1 MHLRHSLWLV
11 GAVVLSACGPAG
23 TLTGKVNV
31 EGGSQAGIAVIVYGP
46 QSGAT
51 VTRNDGSFS
60 IGSLPD
66 GDYVVRATVRGAEVE
81 EQSTTS
87 TVTQGKGAEAILNF
101 KLATSKITGRVSFS
115 DGSSAQ
121 NITVT
126 AVGPVTQGARAMADG
141 SFAFE
146 KLTAG
151 AYLVSAE
158 APDTKE
164 GRVSIGVFASGDV
177 VAPELKFTP
186 IGSVPGTV
194 TYNSMP
200 AAGVIVTVPGTSI
213 STSTDAMGK
222 FLLEGVPAGAQ
233 TVYARTGTAPFIRS
247 ATQMTMV
254 MRGTNPDLGV
264 MITDDPPPTG
274 TVLGNVT
281 FRGARSPRDITVTA
295 VGTGI
300 TAMPATN
307 GTFSM
312 TLPVGLWEIVAT
324 APSHPPLTLG
334 RVEITAGRTIS
345 LPGQELS
352 WFKPIWTSQTLLNGV
367 STVGFTPVDATH
379 TWSLVTIIDPTQR
392 RLALINAVT
401 FEFRVLA
408 VGTATLPA
416 ISRAGK
422 YAAWVV
428 TNTAF
433 VYEIATGALQA
444 FNGVN
449 GINEI
454 AFSSDESVL
463 FIHRAGPTLTR
474 ITLATPNAPT
484 IFPATGNATSVIA
497 QSADRWF
504 VREMTDV
511 RLVTPTTSVAQ
522 VFTSVTSFSVIPT
535 AWALTNCAATCALKV
550 LSPTA
555 TTAATDTSVTPGPG
569 TVSPFGTGAFNT
581 FSNRADYPCF
591 VQGSN
596 AYCVRAMD
604 GNHSALQA
612 VPTQFEL
619 NEAGDRVVWTFN
631 SGLNTA
637 VREET
642 FPPQM
647 ATTNLA
653 SSSNPWSIGWVSP
666 TRAFAYETAGPNR
679 VLHLIR
685 AGVDAPDNDIG
696 TQALYEAPPLL
707 VVPQNSTNKWRALL
721 GDGPLRT
728 IEKDTMTTVPMVF
741 GLAAR
746 SLGTGPLT
754 RFGGVTFDP
763 GQFYLI
769 DESAMAV
776 KTVLG
781 GMANGGAARSG
792 TVEILG
798 LGRTGNANLAFYLP
812 IQNTVLEC
820 DDVSVPTLI
829 GSFQTSIGA
838 AGLGTDRLT
847 IYGATF
853 TP

>member
-1 MHLRHSLWLV
+1 MHVRHSLWLV
-11 GAVVLSACGPAG
+11 GATVLSACGPAG

-31 EGGSQAGIAVIVYGP
+31 EGGSAAGIAVIVYGP

-51 VTRNDGSFS
+51 VTKADGAFS

-81 EQSTTS
+81 EQSTAA
-87 TVTQGKGAEAILNF
+87 TVTQGKGSEVILNF

-126 AVGPVTQGARAMADG
+126 AVGPMTQGARAMADG
-141 SFAFE
+141 SFAFD

-164 GRVSIGVFASGDV
+164 GRVSIGVFASGEV

-186 IGSVPGTV
+186 IGNVPGTV
-194 TYNSMP
+194 TYNAMP
-200 AAGVIVTVPGTSI
+200 APGVIVTVPGTSI

-233 TVYARTGTAPFIRS
+233 TVYARTGTEPFIRS

-254 MRGTNPDLGV
+254 MRGTNPDLAV

-281 FRGARSPRDITVTA
+281 FHGARSPRDITVTA

-300 TAMPATN
+300 TAMPAAN
-307 GTFSM
+307 GSYSL
-312 TLPVGLWEIVAT
+312 TLPVGMWDIVAT
-324 APSHPPLTLG
+324 APSHPALTLG
-334 RVEITAGRTIS
+334 RVQVIAGRSIT

-352 WFKPIWTSQTLLNGV
+352 WFRPIWSSQTPLTGLSPAVNQA
-367 STVGFTPVDATH
+367 DATH
-379 TWSLVTIIDPTQR
+379 TWSLVTLGDPMQT
-392 RLALINAVT
+392 RLALVNAVT
-401 FEFRVLA
+401 FEFRILA
-408 VGTATLPA
+408 VGSFNIPL

-422 YAAWVV
+422 YAAWTV

-433 VYEIATGALQA
+433 VYEISTGALQA

-449 GINEI
+449 AINQM
-454 AFSSDESVL
+454 AFSSDETVL
-463 FIHRAGPTLTR
+463 FLVRGGPTLTR

-484 IFPATGNATSVIA
+484 IFPATGNATSVTA
-497 QSADRWF
+497 QSPDRWF
-504 VREMTDV
+504 VRETTDV

-522 VFTSVTSFSVIPT
+522 VFTSISSFSVNPT
-535 AWALTNCAATCALKV
+535 AWALTNCAATCSLKV

-555 TTAATDTSVTPGPG
+555 TTAATDPAVNPAPG
-569 TVSPFGTGAFNT
+569 TVVAFGTGAHASL
-581 FSNRADYPCF
+581 SNRADYPCF
-591 VQGSN
+591 VQGGMQ
-596 AYCVRAMD
+596 AFCVRAMD
-604 GNHSALQA
+604 GNHSGLQA
-612 VPTQFEL
+612 VPTQFDL
-619 NEAGDRVVWTFN
+619 NEAGDRVVWAFN

-637 VREET
+637 IREET

-647 ATTNLA
+647 TTTNLA

-666 TRAFAYETAGPNR
+666 TRAFAYETAGTNR

-685 AGVDAPDNDIG
+685 AGVDAPDSDIG
-696 TQALYEAPPLL
+696 MQALYEAPPLL
-707 VVPQNSTNKWRALL
+707 VVPQNTTSKWRALL

-728 IEKDTMTTVPMVF
+728 IEKNTTMMLPTS
-741 GLAAR
+741 LAAR
-746 SLGTGPLT
+746 PLGSGPLT
-754 RFGGVTFDP
+754 RYGGVGFEP
-763 GQFYLI
+763 GQFFLI
-769 DESAMAV
+769 DESAMMV

-781 GMANGGAARSG
+781 GQAFSGARSG
-792 TVEILG
+792 TVEFFG
-798 LGRTGNANLAFYLP
+798 FARSGNASDAFYLP
-812 IQNTVLEC
+812 IQNTVLEA
-820 DDVSVPTLI
+820 DDVANPVGI
-829 GSFQTSIGA
+829 GSFATTLSTL
-838 AGLGTDRLT
+838 GLSFDGLT
-847 IYGATF
+847 VYGSSF

>member
-1 MHLRHSLWLV
+1 M
-11 GAVVLSACGPAG
+11 
-23 TLTGKVNV
+23 
-31 EGGSQAGIAVIVYGP
+31 
-46 QSGAT
+46 
-51 VTRNDGSFS
+51 
-60 IGSLPD
+60 
-66 GDYVVRATVRGAEVE
+66 
-81 EQSTTS
+81 
-87 TVTQGKGAEAILNF
+87 
-101 KLATSKITGRVSFS
+101 
-115 DGSSAQ
+115 
-121 NITVT
+121 
-126 AVGPVTQGARAMADG
+126 
-141 SFAFE
+141 
-146 KLTAG
+146 
-151 AYLVSAE
+151 
-158 APDTKE
+158 
-164 GRVSIGVFASGDV
+164 
-177 VAPELKFTP
+177 
-186 IGSVPGTV
+186 
-194 TYNSMP
+194 
-200 AAGVIVTVPGTSI
+200 
-213 STSTDAMGK
+213 
-222 FLLEGVPAGAQ
+222 
-233 TVYARTGTAPFIRS
+233 
-247 ATQMTMV
+247 
-254 MRGTNPDLGV
+254 
-264 MITDDPPPTG
+264 
-274 TVLGNVT
+274 
-281 FRGARSPRDITVTA
+281 
-295 VGTGI
+295 
-300 TAMPATN
+300 
-307 GTFSM
+307 
-312 TLPVGLWEIVAT
+312 
-324 APSHPPLTLG
+324 
-334 RVEITAGRTIS
+334 
-345 LPGQELS
+345 
-352 WFKPIWTSQTLLNGV
+352 
-367 STVGFTPVDATH
+367 
-379 TWSLVTIIDPTQR
+379 
-392 RLALINAVT
+392 
-401 FEFRVLA
+401 
-408 VGTATLPA
+408 
-416 ISRAGK
+416 
-422 YAAWVV
+422 
-428 TNTAF
+428 
-433 VYEIATGALQA
+433 
-444 FNGVN
+444 
-449 GINEI
+449 
-454 AFSSDESVL
+454 L

-746 SLGTGPLT
+746 SLGSGPLT

-820 DDVSVPTLI
+820 DDVSAPTLI